1 MEFSFAQL
9 EGFVAV
15 AEEQHFG
22 RAAAR
27 LSMTQPPLSRLVQKL
42 EHSVG
47 AKLFDRGTRGARL
60 TRAGEAFLVDA
71 RRLLALANRAPDRAR
86 RVAAGAAGYLRIGFT
101 GASVFGV
108 LDAAL
113 TAIGDTLPDVHV
125 ELSEMVTNDQVAAL
139 NRDEI
144 DLGLAR
150 PPFDTDAFA
159 SRLIHREPLVLCVP
173 GGHRLADLG
182 RPVTAAD
189 LANEPLIMYA
199 PDNARY
205 FYDLVIRLLPI
216 AHRNVV
222 HSVSQ
227 IHTMIWLVAARRG
240 VAFVPAS
247 ATRMTIDGVAWA
259 ELEGQPDA
267 PVELHLLW
275 SRTHTNPALVPA
287 LQALEIIRA

>member
-1 MEFSFAQL
+1 
-9 EGFVAV
+9 
-15 AEEQHFG
+15 
-22 RAAAR
+22 
-27 LSMTQPPLSRLVQKL
+27 
-42 EHSVG
+42 
-47 AKLFDRGTRGARL
+47 
-60 TRAGEAFLVDA
+60 
-71 RRLLALANRAPDRAR
+71 
-86 RVAAGAAGYLRIGFT
+86 
-101 GASVFGV
+101 V
-108 LDAAL
+108 LDAVL

-144 DLGLAR
+144 DVGLAR
-150 PPFDTDAFA
+150 PPFDVDAFA

-173 GGHRLADLG
+173 AGHRLADAG

-227 IHTMIWLVAARRG
+227 VHTMIWLVAARRG

-259 ELEGQPDA
+259 ELEGRPDA

-287 LQALEIIRA
+287 LQALETIRA